1 MVSFRSKVLVLC
13 GLGSLLLT
21 SCSQVRLMYAFSVQG
36 GNSIDSPTNL
46 DPNAAL
52 NTNPLIQPIPL
63 TDINGLTGTS
73 TSQGNAANGGQANLS
88 TGTGNSATSS
98 GGTQPNKNTLVPA
111 SAAPASSAPLSLNG
125 LKLYFANASV
135 ITLSKQGESTKLNP
149 VVTDAQGNLI
159 NAGQFKIVY
168 ESSDPQSFSVDANG
182 VVTALKASGNVS
194 VTAKLVDNPSVTSSL
209 QVGMGSS
216 GDSPAPTD
224 PNAFDGV
231 QGIIDFS

>member
-1 MVSFRSKVLVLC
+1 MVSFRSKVMVLC

-36 GNSIDSPTNL
+36 STQIEVPTNL

-52 NTNPLIQPIPL
+52 NTNPLLQPIPL
-63 TDINGLTGTS
+63 TDINGLNGTS
-73 TSQGNAANGGQANLS
+73 TSQGDAANGGQANLS
-88 TGTGNSATSS
+88 KGSGKSTSPTDS
-98 GGTQPNKNTLVPA
+98 SQPQNTLTPASSAPA
-111 SAAPASSAPLSLNG
+111 SAAPFTLNG

-149 VVTDAQGNLI
+149 VITDAQGNII
-159 NAGQFKIVY
+159 NASQVKIIF
-168 ESSDPQSFSVDANG
+168 ESSDPQSISVDANG
-182 VVTALKASGNVS
+182 VVTALKSSGNVS
-194 VTAKLVDNPSVTSSL
+194 VTAKLVDNPTVSSSL

-216 GDSPAPTD
+216 GDSPAPVD
-224 PNAFDGV
+224 PNSFDGV